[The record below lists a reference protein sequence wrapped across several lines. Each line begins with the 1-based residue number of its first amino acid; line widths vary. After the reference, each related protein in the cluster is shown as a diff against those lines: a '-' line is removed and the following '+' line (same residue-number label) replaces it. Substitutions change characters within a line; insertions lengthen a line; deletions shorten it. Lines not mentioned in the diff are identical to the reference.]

1 MEGAE
6 TAGVPYGIG
15 VDGAAATGIIGT
27 DVATDFDTGMGA
39 ATGVGGPTKSIGA
52 DAAAATGIIGTD
64 VATEF
69 DTGMGWATG
78 VGGPARSIGSC
89 PSALHCVEEP
99 TANAPRPTFTPSVV
113 QCSTTRGLSRGGVG

>member
-1 MEGAE
+1 MPTGVGGPTKSIGAD
-6 TAGVPYGIG
+6 A
-15 VDGAAATGIIGT
+15 AAATGIIGT
-27 DVATDFDTGMGA
+27 DVATESVCMGA

>member
-1 MEGAE
+1 VEGAE

-39 ATGVGGPTKSIGA
+39 ATGVGGPAKSIGA
-52 DAAAATGIIGTD
+52 DGAGATSIIGID

-69 DTGMGWATG
+69 DTGMGWAPG
-78 VGGPARSIGSC
+78 VGGPAKSIVSC
-89 PSALHCVEEP
+89 ASALRCVEEP
-99 TANAPRPTFTPSVV
+99 IANDSHPTRTPSGD
-113 QCSTTRGLSRGGVG
+113 Q

>member
-39 ATGVGGPTKSIGA
+39 ATGVGGPAKSIGA
-52 DAAAATGIIGTD
+52 G
-64 VATEF
+64 
-69 DTGMGWATG
+69 
-78 VGGPARSIGSC
+78 
-89 PSALHCVEEP
+89 VEEP
-99 TANAPRPTFTPSVV
+99 IANDSHPTRKPSGD
-113 QCSTTRGLSRGGVG
+113 Q

>member
-39 ATGVGGPTKSIGA
+39 ATGVG
-52 DAAAATGIIGTD
+52 
-64 VATEF
+64 
-69 DTGMGWATG
+69 W
-78 VGGPARSIGSC
+78 PAKSIGSC
-89 PSALHCVEEP
+89 SSALRCIEEP
-99 TANAPRPTFTPSVV
+99 IANDSHPTRTPSGD
-113 QCSTTRGLSRGGVG
+113 Q